1 MVRRRL
7 LRPALWAGP
16 SGDRVN
22 APATNTSDLGMDMIA
37 EQGMPLRNT
46 MLLLYSPKCLEEVFS
61 EVSLM
66 GMHRVAAD
74 GIIEA

>member
-1 MVRRRL
+1 VVLRRL

-16 SGDRVN
+16 WGDRVN

-46 MLLLYSPKCLEEVFS
+46 MLLLYSPKCVEGVFS
-61 EVSLM
+61 ELSLM

>member
-1 MVRRRL
+1 
-7 LRPALWAGP
+7 
-16 SGDRVN
+16 
-22 APATNTSDLGMDMIA
+22 MDMIA

-46 MLLLYSPKCLEEVFS
+46 MLLHSPKCLEVVFS